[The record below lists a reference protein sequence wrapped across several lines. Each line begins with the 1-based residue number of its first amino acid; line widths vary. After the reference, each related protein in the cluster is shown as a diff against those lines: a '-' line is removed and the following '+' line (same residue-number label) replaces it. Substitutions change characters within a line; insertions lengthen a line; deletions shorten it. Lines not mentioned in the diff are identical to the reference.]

1 MIQLENITK
10 TYRVNHRPHVVLNNI
25 DAVFTDGIRLGIL
38 GANGAGK
45 STLLR
50 MIAGSEPPSSGRV
63 TRKGRV
69 SFPLGFTGTFHPR
82 YSARENVRFLCNIY
96 GMNHAETADWI
107 EEFVELGDF
116 FDMPVGTYSSGM
128 AARIAFGTSF
138 AFDFDFYLV
147 DESIEVGDAR
157 FRLKCAQ
164 VFNERLETASLIL
177 VSQNAGTMREYCTEG
192 AVLHKGRLSFYPSID
207 EALDAHENLLR
218 KDLKDTFHG
227 VG

>member
-1 MIQLENITK
+1 MIQFENVTK
-10 TYRVNHRPHVVLNNI
+10 SYRVNHRPHVVLDDI
-25 DAVFTDGIRLGIL
+25 DATFAAGSRVGIL

-50 MIAGSEPPSSGRV
+50 LIAGSEAPSSGKV
-63 TRKGRV
+63 TRQGRI
-69 SFPLGFTGTFHPR
+69 SFPLGFTGTFHPL

-96 GMNHAETADWI
+96 GMDHAQTAGWI
-107 EEFVELGDF
+107 EEFAELGGF

-157 FRLKCAQ
+157 FRRKCAQ
-164 VFNERLETASLIL
+164 IFSQRLETASLIL
-177 VSQNAGTMREYCTEG
+177 VSQNAGTMREYCTQG
-192 AVLHKGRLSFYPSID
+192 AVLHKGKLVFYPDID
-207 EALDAHENLLR
+207 EALDAYESLLR
-218 KDLKDTFHG
+218 NDLEETPNG
-227 VG
+227 IG